1 MKSLRFLLMA
11 ALVVLA
17 FSCKGQNEGISPE
30 PIYLGE
36 EICSRCGMIIS
47 DVNYAAQLI
56 EPGKGAHKFDD
67 IGCLVE
73 FMQESGGGEQAIGK
87 AFVMA
92 QDKGEWLPFED
103 AHFVRSDKIK
113 TPMGHGIMAFS
124 DYSEAKSFAASVHG
138 NILKSQGLLLTEDP
152 GREAVNSE

>member
-1 MKSLRFLLMA
+1 MKRLQFLLTA

-73 FMQESGGGEQAIGK
+73 FMQKSGGEQESGK

-92 QDKGEWLPFED
+92 KDKGEWLPFED

-113 TPMGHGIMAFS
+113 SPMGHGIMAFS
-124 DYSEAKSFAASVHG
+124 DYSEAKGFAASVHG
-138 NILKSQGLLLTEDP
+138 NILKYQGLLLTEGA
-152 GREAVNSE
+152 GREAMNLE